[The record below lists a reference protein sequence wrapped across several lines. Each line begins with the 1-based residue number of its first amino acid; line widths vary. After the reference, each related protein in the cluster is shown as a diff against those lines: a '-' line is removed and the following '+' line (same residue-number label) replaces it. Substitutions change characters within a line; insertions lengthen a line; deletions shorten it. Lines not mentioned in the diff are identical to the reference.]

1 MAISP
6 PLLLSRLV
14 SGLMTSWRRPQLCW
28 MRLDVVVMQRRIRLD
43 VPSRSVVRSTTPSEA
58 ERRVAMLL
66 PLLLRCLASYLMV
79 SWEVVERCWRRLD
92 VELMKRRLRLDALPV
107 VRSTTPSETERR
119 VAISPPLLLRRLAS
133 CLMTSSVMAE
143 LHRV

>member
-1 MAISP
+1 
-6 PLLLSRLV
+6 
-14 SGLMTSWRRPQLCW
+14 
-28 MRLDVVVMQRRIRLD
+28 MR
-43 VPSRSVVRSTTPSEA
+43 SEA

-79 SWEVVERCWRRLD
+79 SCTWEVVERCWRRLD